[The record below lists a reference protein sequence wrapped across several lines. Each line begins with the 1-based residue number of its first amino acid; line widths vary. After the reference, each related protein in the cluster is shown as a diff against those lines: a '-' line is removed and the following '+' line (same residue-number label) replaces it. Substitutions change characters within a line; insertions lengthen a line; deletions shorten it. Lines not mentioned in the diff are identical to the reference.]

1 MNGGR
6 KRGLTRFN
14 KNNTVSHLVDVG
26 REGFDGGRVGLREE
40 GACGEGREGRESE
53 SLLRE
58 GEGER

>member
-26 REGFDGGRVGLREE
+26 REGFEGGRVGLREE
-40 GACGEGREGRESE
+40 GVCGEGRE
-53 SLLRE
+53 
-58 GEGER
+58 